1 MYDCKVIVMDIFS
14 NDETGMFKALNVSQ
28 DKTHSAHSRKSADL
42 DVPDYLEK
50 KAVILWPHM
59 CDEESWTKLETAVIP
74 KVLQSSLLIAQ
85 TMSLLQDEIHTQ
97 ASTLFG
103 LVTQRKKRI
112 GTFSRRTLL
121 SIKLVQEKKHL
132 SGQTLNCREEEE
144 KEGLY
149 SLLESVRARLRN
161 LRKKENK
168 RNVGKLRKHS
178 GTRREI
184 LSKLERTFLIPN
196 AIPI

>member
-1 MYDCKVIVMDIFS
+1 MYDCKVVFKDVFS
-14 NDETGMFKALNVSQ
+14 NDETGKFKALNVSQ

-50 KAVILWPHM
+50 KAAILWPQM
-59 CDEESWTKLETAVIP
+59 CDEEAWTKLETAVMP
-74 KVLQSSLLIAQ
+74 KVLQSSLPIAQ

-121 SIKLVQEKKHL
+121 SIKLVQEKNHL
-132 SGQTLNCREEEE
+132 SGQILNCREEE

-149 SLLESVRARLRN
+149 SLLESVRVTTPLLDVAD
-161 LRKKENK
+161 
-168 RNVGKLRKHS
+168 GA
-178 GTRREI
+178 
-184 LSKLERTFLIPN
+184 FL
-196 AIPI
+196 AVLVLVFV